1 MTDTAADKL
10 DEIIEEGQQPTGDE
24 MAASLLC
31 DTAALV
37 NDDRDTHGDAV
48 ENQQHIA
55 AGWTWYLRGQGV
67 LDDGQAIDG
76 TDVAFMMALL
86 KMSRHCV
93 GTFDVDH
100 LRDTAGYAGIGA
112 ACAVVRGD
120 AGVDELAR
128 GAYEDAHLGEGAVDE

>member
-1 MTDTAADKL
+1 MS
-10 DEIIEEGQQPTGDE
+10 EQPTGDE
-24 MAASLLC
+24 MAASLLH
-31 DTAALV
+31 DTADLV

-67 LDDGQAIDG
+67 LEADECIDG
-76 TDVAFMMALL
+76 TDVAFMMALV

-112 ACAVVRGD
+112 ACAVDRGAAD
-120 AGVDELAR
+120 RDELAR
-128 GAYEDAHLGEGAVDE
+128 GAYEAAHLPNGGDAE

>member
-1 MTDTAADKL
+1 MS
-10 DEIIEEGQQPTGDE
+10 DEQPSGDE
-24 MAASLLC
+24 MAASLLH

-48 ENQQHIA
+48 DNQQHIA

-67 LDDGQAIDG
+67 LDDDQAIDG

-112 ACAVVRGD
+112 ACAVARGD
-120 AGVDELAR
+120 ADVDELAR
-128 GAYEDAHLGEGAVDE
+128 GAYEDAHLGEEGGDE

>member
-1 MTDTAADKL
+1 MSDDRPNTAKM
-10 DEIIEEGQQPTGDE
+10 PSGDE
-24 MAASLLC
+24 MAASLLH

-67 LDDGQAIDG
+67 LDDDQSIDG

-112 ACAVVRGD
+112 ACAVDRGD
-120 AGVDELAR
+120 APLDELSR
-128 GAYEDAHLGEGAVDE
+128 GAYEDAHLGGEGDE